1 MFHACYPHHALLFV
15 KERLTVQDLYGCN
28 PMMKVIP
35 VEWEHVMPVGI
46 LYYPEP
52 TEEVDRFLTV
62 TKEVLNSKKDR
73 L

>member
-1 MFHACYPHHALLFV
+1 
-15 KERLTVQDLYGCN
+15 VQDLYGYN

-46 LYYPEP
+46 LYSPEP
-52 TEEVDRFLTV
+52 TEVVDRFLTV
-62 TKEVLNSKKDR
+62 TKEVLHSKKDR